1 MAEKLRPLTLGELLD
16 RAIQLYRRHFGL
28 FVGIA
33 AAPYL
38 GLLVIQLI
46 PRVLGVYT
54 PATARPNPLALA
66 TMAPALTLWFLG
78 LEVAAIVALAYAMG
92 ATVWA
97 VSRLH
102 LGESTSIGRS
112 LGEMKAHVAGVAFTM
127 IAVGVVS
134 VLPIIVIAGL
144 LFLTPG
150 LRAMGGGAALATG
163 LVAFL
168 LMIAAVVWAVWS
180 WLRLAIAV
188 PALVLEDLGL
198 IAALRRSAALT
209 KGYLGRVFLLYLLT
223 MALEFALAGVFAVMA
238 LLVGGVHH
246 PAMGVWAA
254 WGVGTGFLVNVL
266 VMPILTIGLALLFFD
281 CKVRK
286 EAFDIEVLLRRDA
299 ASTSA

>member
-1 MAEKLRPLTLGELLD
+1 MAEPLRPLTLGELLD
-16 RAIQLYRRHFGL
+16 RAIQLYRHHFGL

-46 PRVLGVYT
+46 PRVLGVST
-54 PATARPNPLALA
+54 PATARANPLALA
-66 TMAPALTLWFLG
+66 APAPAVIFWFLG
-78 LEVAAIVALAYAMG
+78 LEVAAIVALAYVMG

-97 VSRLH
+97 VSHLH

-112 LGEMKAHVAGVAFTM
+112 LGEIKGHVAGVACTM
-127 IAVGVVS
+127 IAAGVVS
-134 VLPIIVIAGL
+134 VLPLAIVFGL
-144 LFLTPG
+144 LFLVPG
-150 LRAMGGGAALATG
+150 FRAIGRGAALAAG
-163 LVAFL
+163 LLAFL
-168 LMIAAVVWAVWS
+168 LMIAAIVWAVWS
-180 WLRLAIAV
+180 WLRLAVAV

-198 IAALRRSAALT
+198 FAALRRSAALT

-223 MALEFALAGVFAVMA
+223 LALDFALAGVFAVVAIMI
-238 LLVGGVHH
+238 GGVHH
-246 PAMGVWAA
+246 PVMGVWAA
-254 WGVGTGFLVNVL
+254 WGAGTGFLVNVL